1 MIINKIMRYLFFAL
15 ISTLLLTGC
24 GHNMLVDY
32 KVKGLDLSV
41 PLFGYPFGI
50 RLGEVTMNSNVIR
63 GNSTYSAHSNTGF
76 DVSTATTTTTN
87 VIQFS
92 ANSQINEG
100 YVKDILTS
108 ETVEPDVKQ
117 TFVENY
123 LSNQEAPEV
132 FPVTLKTNQG
142 TTAAG
147 DDPEL
152 HKSEVP
158 KHKNLLEM
166 FSLSSWFDNILV
178 RIRRLVC
185 AFKGWTTYHL
195 ISKASRRIDSI
206 PIYMGHS

>member
-1 MIINKIMRYLFFAL
+1 MKNFFSLFVISAL
-15 ISTLLLTGC
+15 LVFLAASC

-32 KVKGLDLSV
+32 KVKGVDLSI

-63 GNSTYSAHSNTGF
+63 GNSTYSAHSTTGT
-76 DVSTATTTTTN
+76 DISTATTTTTN

-108 ETVEPDVKQ
+108 ETVEPEVKEA
-117 TFVENY
+117 FVEEF

-132 FPVTLKTNQG
+132 LPVTMKTNQG
-142 TTAAG
+142 ATAAG
-147 DDPEL
+147 NDPEL
-152 HKSEVP
+152 HKAEIP

-178 RIRRLVC
+178 RIGDWFVL
-185 AFKGWTTYHL
+185 
-195 ISKASRRIDSI
+195 SKARKS
-206 PIYMGHS
+206 HHAAC